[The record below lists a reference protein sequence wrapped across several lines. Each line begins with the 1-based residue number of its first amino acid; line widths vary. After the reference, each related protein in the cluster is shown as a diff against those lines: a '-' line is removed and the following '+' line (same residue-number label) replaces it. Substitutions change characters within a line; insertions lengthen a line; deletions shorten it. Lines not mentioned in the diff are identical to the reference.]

1 MKVLGWVFV
10 VIGIGNLVLALIG
23 LSIGEPQAATN
34 LRAVFLFGVLGAFMI
49 SRGKKKEQ
57 EEKEKKDWNKTN

>member
-1 MKVLGWVFV
+1 MKVLGWVFL

-34 LRAVFLFGVLGAFMI
+34 LRAVFLFGVLGAFFI
-49 SRGKKKEQ
+49 HRGNKKEQ
-57 EEKEKKDWNKTN
+57 EEKEKKEWNKMN